1 MTRNE
6 FLEDVTDFGELK
18 DFCDNEG
25 IYVCDGVMDGEYF
38 DEIIMDRIQERGY
51 FDTWQEVYRFLRD
64 LPDGAAYYIEND
76 YGEINEATDDDFEEL
91 KQEVLEYMDERDRW
105 EPEGEDD
112 EDDTADAPGN
122 EAENGD
128 DIITYR
134 LKPLNKKE
142 EPDEVEITA
151 EEFAMMLRK
160 AG

>member
-6 FLEDVTDFGELK
+6 FLDDVTDFAELK

-25 IYVCDGVMDGEYF
+25 IYICDGVMDGEYF
-38 DEIIMDRIQERGY
+38 DEIILDRIRERGY

-91 KQEVLEYMDERDRW
+91 KQQVLEYMDERDRW
-105 EPEGEDD
+105 EPED
-112 EDDTADAPGN
+112 EDAGRDA
-122 EAENGD
+122 
-128 DIITYR
+128 
-134 LKPLNKKE
+134 E
-142 EPDEVEITA
+142 EPDGEAEDEIFVPAFRPAKQEEPEDVEITA
-151 EEFAMMLRK
+151 EEFYMMLRK